1 MLEVHKKLRRE
12 NMADLKN
19 QVILITGANRG
30 QGKVIAEHLA
40 SLGGIVV
47 VGARNYEKAQEVAV
61 AIGKDNAYPVQ
72 LDVTKES
79 QWEVAMDVIL
89 DKFGKIDVLVN
100 NAGILIRK
108 PFTDITIDDYQQMIN
123 VNQLGVFRGMQAVI
137 PYMEKQQKGS
147 IINNLSISSFAPI
160 SKSSAYA
167 ATKSSVV
174 AMSKAAAIE
183 LGKKGIRV
191 NMVHPGGI
199 KTEMATQGQ
208 GVPDFYSSIPLGRIG
223 QPIDIARTVAF
234 LASDESS
241 YCTGTEIVVDGG
253 MTLGVEED

>member
-1 MLEVHKKLRRE
+1 
-12 NMADLKN
+12 MADLKQ
-19 QVILITGANRG
+19 QVILVTGANRG
-30 QGKVIAEHLA
+30 QGKAIAEHLA

-47 VGARNYEKAQEVAV
+47 VGARNYDKAQEVAV
-61 AIGKDNAYPVQ
+61 AIGEDHAYPVQ

-79 QWEVAMDVIL
+79 QWKSAVDMVI

-100 NAGILIRK
+100 NAGVLKRK
-108 PFTDITIDDYQQMIN
+108 PFTEITIDDYEQMIN

-137 PYMEKQQKGS
+137 PHMEKQQKGS
-147 IINNLSISSFAPI
+147 IINNLSVSAFAPI
-160 SKSSAYA
+160 GNSSAYA
-167 ATKSSVV
+167 ATKASVV

-183 LGKKGIRV
+183 LGQKGIRV

-199 KTEMATQGQ
+199 ETDMATQGK
-208 GVPDFYSSIPLGRIG
+208 GVPDFYNSVPLGRIG
-223 QPIDIARTVAF
+223 RPVEIARTVAF

-253 MTLGVEED
+253 MTLGTNDGD

>member
-1 MLEVHKKLRRE
+1 MP
-12 NMADLKN
+12 DLKK

-30 QGKVIAEHLA
+30 QGKAIADHLA

-47 VGARNYEKAQEVAV
+47 VGARNYAKAQEVAL
-61 AIGKDNAYPVQ
+61 AIGEERAYPVQ

-79 QWEVAMDVIL
+79 QWKAAVDLVM

-100 NAGILIRK
+100 NAGVLKRK
-108 PFTDITIDDYQQMIN
+108 PFINITIDDYQQLIN

-137 PYMEKQQKGS
+137 PHMEKQQKGS
-147 IINNLSISSFAPI
+147 IINNLSISAFAPI
-160 SKSSAYA
+160 GNSSAYA
-167 ATKSSVV
+167 ATKASVV

-183 LGKKGIRV
+183 LGQKGIRV

-199 KTEMATQGQ
+199 ETEMATQGE
-208 GVPDFYSSIPLGRIG
+208 GVPDFYNSVPLGRIG
-223 QPIDIARTVAF
+223 QPLEIARAVAF

-253 MTLGVEED
+253 MTLGTEEG